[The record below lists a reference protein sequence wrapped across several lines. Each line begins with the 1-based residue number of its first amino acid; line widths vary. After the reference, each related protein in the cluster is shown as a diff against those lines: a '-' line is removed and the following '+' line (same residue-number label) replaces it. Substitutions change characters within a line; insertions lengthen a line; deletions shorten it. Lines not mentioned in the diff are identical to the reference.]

1 MAAKVQR
8 SDSIHSMLVVS
19 LPAASAYQLNAR
31 LHAPTR
37 TRTVRMGA
45 INFEGNSVSELAVPA
60 AARGLDEWLG
70 STASDATLL
79 GTPDYEPDGD
89 LWICRQP
96 PVAWFGLQVAP
107 VFVNRITRSGDEVC
121 VSIVEARSEILPGDG
136 REEPGLVG
144 RAVAA
149 AMKRSSFSGRNRLS
163 WRAHADGG
171 WVLASDFELTLKVP
185 LPRLLPLPLGFNR
198 IGSAIVSRTCRQR
211 VAANLDDLRDV
222 YTAWAEAK

>member
-31 LHAPTR
+31 PHAPAR
-37 TRTVRMGA
+37 STVRMGA